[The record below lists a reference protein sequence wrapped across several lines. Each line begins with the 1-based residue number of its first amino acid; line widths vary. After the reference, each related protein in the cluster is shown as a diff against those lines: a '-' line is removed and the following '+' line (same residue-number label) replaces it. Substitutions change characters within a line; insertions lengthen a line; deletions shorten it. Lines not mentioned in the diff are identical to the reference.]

1 MSREVEK
8 DYEKL
13 FQTKVLQLLRK
24 LLLKYRKVTRLEG
37 FRYLEVETVGHVALN
52 LCLYTLYTFLFRALA
67 PPEFGKEGR
76 KRNRQSSTISTFR
89 FENLIT
95 ALLLILVCSS

>member
-24 LLLKYRKVTRLEG
+24 LLLKYRKLTRLEG
-37 FRYLEVETVGHVALN
+37 LRYLKVEIVGHVALD
-52 LCLYTLYTFLFRALA
+52 LGLHILH
-67 PPEFGKEGR
+67 K
-76 KRNRQSSTISTFR
+76 I
-89 FENLIT
+89 
-95 ALLLILVCSS
+95 LLILVCGS

>member
-24 LLLKYRKVTRLEG
+24 LLLKYRKLTRLEG
-37 FRYLEVETVGHVALN
+37 LRYLEVETVGHVALN
-52 LCLYTLYTFLFRALA
+52 LGLH
-67 PPEFGKEGR
+67 
-76 KRNRQSSTISTFR
+76 I
-89 FENLIT
+89 
-95 ALLLILVCSS
+95 